1 MKQQALVIPAYVYI
15 LYILFMYINSQNE
28 KNVIIQDYF
37 DIIGTIINTLVS
49 VYNLFIIKFIEILAI
64 KQETSKRPTTII
76 M

>member
-1 MKQQALVIPAYVYI
+1 M
-15 LYILFMYINSQNE
+15 LFMYINSQNV

-49 VYNLFIIKFIEILAI
+49 VYNLFIIKFIEILEI
-64 KQETSKRPTTII
+64 KHETSKRPTKII

>member
-1 MKQQALVIPAYVYI
+1 
-15 LYILFMYINSQNE
+15 MYINSQNE